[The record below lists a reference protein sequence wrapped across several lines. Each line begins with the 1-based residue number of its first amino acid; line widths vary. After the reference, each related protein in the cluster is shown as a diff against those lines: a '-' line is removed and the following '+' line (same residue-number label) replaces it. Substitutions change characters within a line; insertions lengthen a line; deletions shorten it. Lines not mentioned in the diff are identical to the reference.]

1 MADKVL
7 ADPYLKL
14 DPYRQEPQH
23 IGQAAGGRGTMGL
36 LNDGANHR
44 QAPDLKGAF
53 GPSVENGLVS
63 GEAQRLIAKSTG
75 VNIGAHE
82 NPTNFYGAGGN
93 KY

>member
-1 MADKVL
+1 MADKVS

-14 DPYRQEPQH
+14 DAYRPESQH
-23 IGQAAGGRGTMGL
+23 FGQAAGGRGTMGL
-36 LNDGANHR
+36 LNNGAEHR

-63 GEAQRLIAKSTG
+63 GEAQSLIARSTG
-75 VNIGAHE
+75 MNVGSLE
-82 NPTNFYGAGGN
+82 NPTNYYGKGGN